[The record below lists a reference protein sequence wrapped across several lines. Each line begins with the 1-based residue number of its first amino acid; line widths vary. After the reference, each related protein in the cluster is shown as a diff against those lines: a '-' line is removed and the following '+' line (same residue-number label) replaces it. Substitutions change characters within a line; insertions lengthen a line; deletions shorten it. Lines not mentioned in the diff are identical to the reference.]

1 MGEAEAV
8 ALSDFL
14 VPMLAPDPLKRQGAK
29 QMLDHPWLRMRSPE
43 DELAYC
49 EMVSTRFIHTTR
61 GKGGGEAAAG
71 VTVTTAAAVC
81 RTSS

>member
-43 DELAYC
+43 DEVAYC
-49 EMVSTRFIHTTR
+49 EMVSIHLYAPHETL
-61 GKGGGEAAAG
+61 GKGVGC
-71 VTVTTAAAVC
+71 C
-81 RTSS
+81 RPYC